1 MFFVVVRIEVLG
13 VAHDAHLF
21 NLNSN
26 CTHYMC
32 RHGNIFSLSRTG
44 QRSYNGI
51 IHEYLLGLSLL
62 ILRYADFKTVTL
74 P

>member
-1 MFFVVVRIEVLG
+1 MAFLVVVVVVIVCIKVLG
-13 VAHDAHLF
+13 VAHDANLF

-32 RHGNIFSLSRTG
+32 RHWNIFSLSGTD

-51 IHEYLLGLSLL
+51 IHEYL
-62 ILRYADFKTVTL
+62 IY
-74 P
+74 